1 MKSIHQ
7 IAAAAALAFVAASP
21 ALAQSSTFQNGSF
34 DGNSLTGWQTF
45 GDVRTVDG
53 RVSMTTASTAFD
65 DDNLGAGNEGFLNE
79 SGTPAVD
86 FSVEGTL
93 AGIPVTSFD
102 IGGYAYEGS
111 GIRQSFSALA
121 GNTLNISFD
130 WAFSS
135 TDTTNP
141 DFGFIA
147 INDSVHKFV
156 DTGSQYLTGKFLGSF
171 VDAQNVTWNWF
182 NSTYSYDAN
191 TDGSLSLALGLVDIN
206 DFSYTSRLRIDNVTV
221 SAVPEPETYALMLT
235 GLGVLAGVMRRRQRA
250 QKGQAAA

>member
-21 ALAQSSTFQNGSF
+21 VLAQGTTFQNGSF
-34 DGNSLTGWQTF
+34 DGNSLSGWQTF
-45 GDVRTVDG
+45 GDVRTVNG

-79 SGTPAVD
+79 SGVAAVD
-86 FSVEGTL
+86 MFNEPTL

-121 GNTLNISFD
+121 GSTLNISFD

-135 TDTTNP
+135 TDTANP

-182 NSTYSYDAN
+182 NSTYSYEAAA
-191 TDGSLSLALGLVDIN
+191 DGSLSLALGVVDIN
-206 DFSYTSRLRIDNVTV
+206 DYSYTSRLRIDNVTV

-235 GLGVLAGVMRRRQRA
+235 GLGVLAGAMRRRQRA